1 MGNDPNPGEHKEK
14 FTDQDVA
21 IGDTQVPVKVIIA
34 VAILIGVLFFVFQNT
49 EEIPLEWLFFDFT
62 LPLWILSLVLFGAGI
77 LIGWALHIRRT
88 KKRTKKQKK

>member
-1 MGNDPNPGEHKEK
+1 MGDESASGEYKEK

-49 EEIPLEWLFFDFT
+49 EPIPLEWLFFDFT
-62 LPLWILSLVLFGAGI
+62 MPLWILSLVLFGSGV

-88 KKRTKKQKK
+88 KKKNRKK